1 MIEDLQA
8 DDVAKTPDES
18 TILTLIQDE
27 LSRCIGLDADSD
39 LNAARGKAMEYIQGV
54 MVDLPPAPNRSN
66 AVTTDVRDAIETV
79 LPDLIEVLAND
90 GVVEFPATG
99 ADDEE
104 QAAIE
109 TEFVRSVVFDDN
121 AGFKA
126 IQDATRD
133 ALSIRLG
140 VIKVWSERYET
151 RQEEDQ
157 AGVPMGSA
165 AMLEAQGVTIED
177 YAQVDGLET
186 FKAVK
191 VSGKGKVCVA
201 SWPPEDFGYSRDA
214 ENIAEATYVVARERV
229 RAFELL
235 ARGYD
240 AELVAQLDASGAIN
254 DIMDK
259 VRDVAASQSYETH
272 QGGIGNHRIVVV
284 LEHYIRILGDDGTV
298 VIQRVVTNADA
309 TILLD
314 QGTVT
319 DIPFA
324 IGTPYPMPHRVMGN
338 SIPDMTMDVQRVRST
353 LLRMGLDSGY
363 FALNQRP
370 VVSDQGQNEHTLNDV
385 LYNAPG
391 APIRVKTQD
400 GVSYPPS
407 QGVSFDVFG
416 AYEILAAMIENRTG
430 IIRAAN
436 GLNSDALH
444 DTMGGQ
450 EVLNAAS
457 QKRTR
462 LMARNLAETMIAPMF
477 RLVHAACREVIK
489 EPVIKKLSSTWRD
502 DIVPAKWRARGDVTV
517 DVGVGSGGRV
527 EDMAY
532 SREIL
537 QIQERLAQNGFGGTM
552 VTPSSIHAAVNRL
565 VRTFGVKNVESLF
578 PDPAKAPPA
587 PTGEGE
593 QDPAVAAA
601 SAELEMKRQEAA
613 AKIQIMREDAQIKA
627 QLAREKSQNEMI
639 LAREKMAMEA
649 NLRREETRMRIE
661 AGLMTQTPINIPVNR
676 PGGDL
681 SA

>member
-39 LNAARGKAMEYIQGV
+39 LNAARGKAMEYVQGV

-121 AGFKA
+121 PGFKA

-165 AMLEAQGVTIED
+165 AVLQDQGVTIED

-191 VSGKGKVCVA
+191 VYGKGKVCVA

-240 AELVAQLDASGAIN
+240 ADLVAQLDASGAIN

-284 LEHYIRILGDDGTV
+284 LEHYIRIVGDDRTV
-298 VIQRVVTNADA
+298 VIHRVVTNADA

-324 IGTPYPMPHRVMGN
+324 VGTPYPMPHRVMGN
-338 SIPDMTMDVQRVRST
+338 SIPDMTMDVQRIRST

-370 VVSDQGQNEHTLNDV
+370 VVSDQGQNEHTLTDV
-385 LYNAPG
+385 LNNVPG
-391 APIRVKTQD
+391 GPIRVKTQD

-416 AYEILAAMIENRTG
+416 AYEIMAAMIENRTG

-489 EPVIKKLSSTWRD
+489 EPVVKKLSSTWRD

-527 EDMAY
+527 EDMAH

-552 VTPSSIHAAVNRL
+552 VTPSSVHAAVNRL

-578 PDPAKAPPA
+578 PDPSKAPPA

-627 QLAREKSQNEMI
+627 QLAREKAQNEMT

>member
-1 MIEDLQA
+1 MQVHKLEAEQTQI
-8 DDVAKTPDES
+8 DDTKLLSLV
-18 TILTLIQDE
+18 QDE
-27 LSRCIGLDADSD
+27 LARCIGLDSDGD

-54 MVDLPPAPNRSN
+54 MVDLPAVANRSG
-66 AVTTDVRDAIETV
+66 AVTTDVRDAIETA

-90 GVVEFPATG
+90 GVVEFPATS
-99 ADDEE
+99 AQDEE
-104 QAAIE
+104 QATLE

-126 IQDATRD
+126 IQNAVRD

-151 RQEEDQ
+151 RQEEDL
-157 AGVPMGSA
+157 AGVPLGSA
-165 AMLEAQGVTIED
+165 ATLEAQGITIEG
-177 YAQVDGLET
+177 YTQEGEQER

-191 VSGKGKVCVA
+191 VEGKGKVCVA

-214 ENIAEATYVVARERV
+214 ENIADATYVVARERV

-240 AELVAQLDASGAIN
+240 KDIVANLDASGAIN
-254 DIMDK
+254 DVMDK
-259 VRDVAASQSYETH
+259 VRDVASSDGIETH
-272 QGGIGNHRIVVV
+272 QGGVGDHRIVVV
-284 LEHYIRILGDDGTV
+284 LEHYLRVIGDSGTV
-298 VIQRVVTNADA
+298 EITRIVTNADA
-309 TILLD
+309 TVLID
-314 QGTVT
+314 SGTVT

-324 IGTPYPMPHRVMGN
+324 VGTPFPMPHRVMGN
-338 SIPDMTMDVQRVRST
+338 SIPDFVMDVQRIRST

-370 VVSDQGQNEHTLNDV
+370 VVSDQGQNEHTLGDV
-385 LYNAPG
+385 LTNIPG
-391 APIRVKTQD
+391 GPIRVKTQD
-400 GVSYPPS
+400 GVTYPSS

-416 AYEILAAMIENRTG
+416 AYETMAAMVENRTG
-430 IIRAAN
+430 IIRASN

-457 QKRTR
+457 QKRIR

-489 EPVIKKLSSTWRD
+489 EPVAKKLMSTWRD
-502 DIVPAKWRARGDVTV
+502 DVIPAKWRERGDVKV

-527 EDMAY
+527 EDMTY

-537 QIQERLAQNGFGGTM
+537 QIQERLAANGFGGTM
-552 VTPSSIHAAVNRL
+552 VTPSSVHAAITRL
-565 VRTFGVKNVESLF
+565 VRTFGVKNVDSLF
-578 PDPAKAPPA
+578 PDPAKAQAGPA
-587 PTGEGE
+587 EAEKP
-593 QDPAVAAA
+593 DPAVAAA
-601 SAELEMKRQEAA
+601 SAELDMKRQEAA

-627 QLAREKSQNEMI
+627 QLAREKAQNEMT

-649 NLRREETRMRIE
+649 DLRREETRLRIQS
-661 AGLMTQTPINIPVNR
+661 GLMTQTPISIPVNR

>member
-1 MIEDLQA
+1 
-8 DDVAKTPDES
+8 
-18 TILTLIQDE
+18 
-27 LSRCIGLDADSD
+27 
-39 LNAARGKAMEYIQGV
+39 
-54 MVDLPPAPNRSN
+54 
-66 AVTTDVRDAIETV
+66 VRDAIETV

-121 AGFKA
+121 PGFKA

-165 AMLEAQGVTIED
+165 AVLQDQGVTIED

-191 VSGKGKVCVA
+191 VYGKGKVCVA

-259 VRDVAASQSYETH
+259 VRDVAASQSHETH

-284 LEHYIRILGDDGTV
+284 LEHYIRIVGDDGTV

-338 SIPDMTMDVQRVRST
+338 SIPDMTMDVQRIRST

-370 VVSDQGQNEHTLNDV
+370 VVSDQGQNEHTLTDV
-385 LYNAPG
+385 LNNVPG
-391 APIRVKTQD
+391 GPIRVKTQD

-416 AYEILAAMIENRTG
+416 AYEIMAAMIENRTG

-477 RLVHAACREVIK
+477 RLAHAACREVIK

-527 EDMAY
+527 EDMAH

-552 VTPSSIHAAVNRL
+552 VTPSSVHAAVNRL

-578 PDPAKAPPA
+578 PDPSKAPPA
-587 PTGEGE
+587 PTGEDKP
-593 QDPAVAAA
+593 DPAVAAA

-627 QLAREKSQNEMI
+627 QLAREKAQNEMT